1 MLNGIDVQWIL
12 VDDGSTKG
20 VSSPEIDKLKS
31 TVENFEFI
39 QLNKNFGKGYAV
51 RMGMHIANAEK
62 FIYTDIDFPYQD
74 QEIQRIY
81 WALQEGGDLVIA
93 KRSEQYY
100 SRVSK
105 SRTWISKRF
114 KAVIRMLF
122 NIPTT
127 DTQAGLKGLSLKGR
141 DLLLQTKINRYL
153 FDLELVKSC
162 AKQQLKIVEL
172 PVSLKEGVALSDV
185 SYRVLFTELLNL
197 FRIFIQ

>member
-1 MLNGIDVQWIL
+1 MQWIL
-12 VDDGSTKG
+12 VDDGSKMRP
-20 VSSPEIDKLKS
+20 SSTEISTLKMA
-31 TVENFEFI
+31 VGNFDFI

-51 RMGMHIANAEK
+51 RMGMQIANAEK

-74 QEIQRIY
+74 QEIHRIY
-81 WALQEGGDLVIA
+81 WALQEGVDLVIA
-93 KRSEQYY
+93 KRTEQYY
-100 SRVSK
+100 SKVSK
-105 SRTWISKRF
+105 NRTWISKRF

-162 AKQQLKIVEL
+162 SKHHLKIGEL
-172 PVSLKEGVALSDV
+172 PVSLKEGVVLSDI

>member
-12 VDDGSTKG
+12 VDDGSKMRPNST
-20 VSSPEIDKLKS
+20 EIERLK
-31 TVENFEFI
+31 TAVKNFQFI
-39 QLNKNFGKGYAV
+39 QLSKNFGKGYAV

-81 WALQEGGDLVIA
+81 CALQEGADLVIA

-100 SRVSK
+100 TKVSK

-122 NIPTT
+122 NTPTT

-172 PVSLKEGVALSDV
+172 PVSLKEGVVLSDV

>member
-12 VDDGSTKG
+12 VDDGSKMRPNST
-20 VSSPEIDKLKS
+20 EIERLK
-31 TVENFEFI
+31 TAVENFEFI

-62 FIYTDIDFPYQD
+62 FVYTDIDFPYQD

-81 WALQEGGDLVIA
+81 CALQKGADLVMA

-100 SRVSK
+100 TKVSK

>member
-20 VSSPEIDKLKS
+20 ASSPEIDKLKL

-51 RMGMHIANAEK
+51 RMGMRNANAEK

-81 WALQEGGDLVIA
+81 CALQKGADLVIA

-100 SRVSK
+100 AKVSK

-114 KAVIRMLF
+114 KALIRILF

-127 DTQAGLKGLSLKGR
+127 DTQAGLKGLSLKAR
-141 DLLLQTKINRYL
+141 NLLLQTSINRYL

-162 AKQQLKIVEL
+162 SKHNLKIIEL
-172 PVSLKEGVALSDV
+172 PVSLKEGVVLSAI

-197 FRIFIQ
+197 FRILIQ

>member
-12 VDDGSTKG
+12 VDDGSKMRPNST
-20 VSSPEIDKLKS
+20 EIERLK
-31 TVENFEFI
+31 TAVENFEFI

-81 WALQEGGDLVIA
+81 CALQEGADLVIA

-100 SRVSK
+100 TKVSK

-122 NIPTT
+122 NTPTT
-127 DTQAGLKGLSLKGR
+127 DTQAGLKGLSLKAHN
-141 DLLLQTKINRYL
+141 LLLQTKINRYL

>member
-12 VDDGSTKG
+12 VDDGSKMQPN
-20 VSSPEIDKLKS
+20 SNEIERLKT
-31 TVENFEFI
+31 TVENFGFI

-51 RMGMHIANAEK
+51 RMGMRNANADK
-62 FIYTDIDFPYQD
+62 FIYTDIDFPYQN

-122 NIPTT
+122 NTPTT

>member
-1 MLNGIDVQWIL
+1 VQWIL

-31 TVENFEFI
+31 TVGNFDFI
-39 QLNKNFGKGYAV
+39 QLSKNFGKGYAV
-51 RMGMHIANAEK
+51 RIGMHNANAEK
-62 FIYTDIDFPYQD
+62 FVYTDIDFPYQD

-114 KAVIRMLF
+114 KAVIRMMF